1 MVDVEVEADAET
13 AAVATDV
20 TRSTSPIG
28 GNPPP
33 PLPLPRSCG
42 GPPLSLSLSTSPCAS
57 AAVGDLLRRIG
68 AAALRPLVNALGG
81 HRPRCRRPRRH
92 SRHHRRR
99 RCYDSYIGGCH
110 RRRPADAEPVGR
122 RAAALGVVI
131 TVAVFAGDQRPR
143 STLATAT
150 ADVADA
156 AVVADLQS
164 SLDQRHRYVG
174 CQRLRRCSAGCRSR
188 RRPSTRRSSAL
199 LFLIKQ
205 FFLISVASE
214 AN

>member
-1 MVDVEVEADAET
+1 MRKLQQSPPTSLDQRRRS
-13 AAVATDV
+13 AA
-20 TRSTSPIG
+20 TRRRRCRCPG
-28 GNPPP
+28 RAAGRRARRRYQRRLVPPP
-33 PLPLPRSCG
+33 PWVICSG
-42 GPPLSLSLSTSPCAS
+42 GLVT
-57 AAVGDLLRRIG
+57 IG

-81 HRPRCRRPRRH
+81 RRPRCRRPRRH

-156 AVVADLQS
+156 AVVA
-164 SLDQRHRYVG
+164 VI
-174 CQRLRRCSAGCRSR
+174 A
-188 RRPSTRRSSAL
+188 
-199 LFLIKQ
+199 
-205 FFLISVASE
+205 
-214 AN
+214 